1 MAQLWLQESP
11 GPAEPSEGDRQY
23 LSREESCHGACDL
36 RKEAREESPE
46 RGKAKLT

>member
-1 MAQLWLQESP
+1 MAQCGSKSPQVLQSHLR
-11 GPAEPSEGDRQY
+11 GDRQY

-46 RGKAKLT
+46 RGKAEPT